1 MRLGE
6 KVNKNFFRGT
16 ISMAFTRYAIYFTAT
31 GDLAARGASWLGWDV
46 AQGCAVPHPPM
57 SGLDLPTLT
66 QAPRKYGFHAT
77 IKPPFHLAEGM
88 TFQDLSHATKTLC
101 ASLAPLTLPPLK
113 VTPLGRFLALT
124 FQTATPELNDLAA
137 HVVKSLDP
145 FRAPPSA
152 ADLAK
157 RRQANLSLHQDA
169 LLVKWGYPYVMDEFR
184 FHMTLTGKIPKGD
197 IPDAGK
203 RAENYFAPA
212 LGDETHFDALS
223 LVGQD
228 TDGMFHLIER
238 MPLIGQ

>member
-1 MRLGE
+1 ME
-6 KVNKNFFRGT
+6 
-16 ISMAFTRYAIYFTAT
+16 FTRYAIYFTAT

-46 AQGCAVPHPPM
+46 AQGRAVPHPPM
-57 SGLDLPTLT
+57 SGLDLPKLT
-66 QAPRKYGFHAT
+66 HTPRKYGFHAT
-77 IKPPFHLAEGM
+77 IKPPFQLAEGM

-113 VTPLGRFLALT
+113 VSPLGRFLALT
-124 FQTATPELNDLAA
+124 FQIPTPELNDLAA
-137 HVVKSLDP
+137 TVVQSLDP

-157 RRQANLSLHQDA
+157 RRQANLSPHQDA

-184 FHMTLTGKIPKGD
+184 FHMTLTEKMPKGD
-197 IPDAGK
+197 IPDAVK
-203 RAENYFAPA
+203 EAEHYFAPA
-212 LGDETHFDALS
+212 LNNKTQCDALS

-228 TDGMFHLIER
+228 KKGMSHLIER